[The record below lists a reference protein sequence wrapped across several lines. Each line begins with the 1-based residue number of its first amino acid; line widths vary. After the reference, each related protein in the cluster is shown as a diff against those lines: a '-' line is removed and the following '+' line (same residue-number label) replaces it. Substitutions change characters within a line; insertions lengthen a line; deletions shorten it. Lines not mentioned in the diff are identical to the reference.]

1 MLEFKG
7 KSFTEY
13 LEILNTNGYKWIAK
27 RLSGNDTGLTG
38 GHQAGVYF
46 PRFFFEKFLPEVN
59 TRKHHNPR
67 VHFSCHMP
75 QCDMDTNLRAI
86 YYNSKY
92 FPEKGLKK
100 KYDEFRIT
108 GWGGSEAPTQNSEN
122 TGCILIFAVRKD
134 DVGYRAVA
142 LVAESEEEDKI
153 CEEWLGEP
161 AEPGSFYDSDRH
173 LTFNRIPEDQHA
185 EIPHEW
191 LDEFPTGRQI
201 YEHIVQLLPHDNRSG
216 SLDRL
221 LLQRRAKEF
230 ELFEMI
236 EKFHVQP
243 HLEKGFKTL
252 DTFLSLALSVANRR
266 KSRSGMSLELNLES
280 IFHEEHL
287 IFETQAV
294 TEKRKK
300 PDFLFPS
307 AKAYHDPQFERSK
320 LKMLA
325 AKTCC
330 KDRWRQ
336 VLSEANKIEIK
347 HLFTLQEGVSTN
359 QLEEMEHGG
368 LKLVVPKPNRKSFPK
383 DWRCKILTLEDFISS
398 VKQQQL
404 LL

>member
-1 MLEFKG
+1 MHELKG

-13 LEILNTNGYKWIAK
+13 LEILNTEGYKWIAK

-46 PRFFFEKFLPEVN
+46 PRMFFEKFIPEVN
-59 TRKHHNPR
+59 TTECHNPR
-67 VHFSCHMP
+67 VNFPCYMP
-75 QCDMDTNLRAI
+75 QCDIKTDLRAI
-86 YYNSKY
+86 YYNSKH

-100 KYDEFRIT
+100 KYDEFRLT
-108 GWGGSEAPTQNSEN
+108 GWGGAEAPAQNSEN
-122 TGCILIFAVRKD
+122 TGCILIFAVKKREA
-134 DVGYRAVA
+134 GYQAVA
-142 LVAESEEEDKI
+142 LVAESKEEDKFF
-153 CEEWLGEP
+153 EEWLGEP
-161 AEPGSFYDSDRH
+161 VDPGSFYDSDRH
-173 LTFNRIPEDQHA
+173 LTFNHSSEDQHA
-185 EIPHEW
+185 EIPREW
-191 LDEFPTGRQI
+191 LDEFPTGRKI
-201 YEHIVQLLPHDNRSG
+201 YEHIVELLPHAERSG

-230 ELFEMI
+230 ELFEII

-243 HLEKGFKTL
+243 HLKEGFETL
-252 DTFLSLALSVANRR
+252 DKFLSLALSVANRR

-280 IFHEEHL
+280 IFKEERL
-287 IFETQAV
+287 IFETQAM
-294 TEKRKK
+294 TETRKK

-307 AKAYHDPQFERSK
+307 ASAYHDPEFERSK

-359 QLEEMEHGG
+359 QLTEMDRGG
-368 LKLVVPKPNRKSFPK
+368 LQLVVPEPNRKSFPR
-383 DWRCKILTLEDFISS
+383 DWRRKILTLEEFIST
-398 VKQQQL
+398 VRQQQL
-404 LL
+404 FL